1 MYTKIA
7 IIIALILLAIV
18 VWLTV
23 HQRTL
28 KQRAYLMKEAIRN
41 RDFTFRLSGKGL
53 LPGEKAMQQ
62 SLNELGEAFMAERN
76 KNEVRSWE
84 RLIRVLT
91 HEIMNTT
98 APITSISQAMMERDD
113 VKGSALEE
121 GIRAINAAGNHLN
134 TFVDSYRILTQ
145 LQSPVLKS
153 TSLSEF
159 MAETTSLY
167 PEIKWETECKCKDG
181 IMTDPV
187 MLRQVFINIIKN
199 AIDANANRMAVNIEE
214 TEGSDKNQQINIYI
228 SNNGT
233 PIPADTLSTIFVPF
247 FTTKRSG
254 TGIGLSLC
262 QQIMTRLN
270 GDIML
275 CDSPKNSYT
284 TTFRLC
290 MPRNCKIVHKY
301 YN

>member
-134 TFVDSYRILTQ
+134 TFVDSYRKLTQ

-159 MAETTSLY
+159 MVETTSLY